1 MSVTELSVS
10 TQNYLKTVWSLSE
23 WSDAPVTATV
33 IAERTGY
40 TLSSVSDAVRRLTD
54 QGFLDHARY
63 GSIALTDVGR
73 AHAVAMVRR
82 HRLIESFLVSVLG
95 YSWDQVHDEAENLE
109 HAVSDFMVERID
121 EFLEHPT
128 RDPHGDPIPSADG
141 VITIPDAVQLSRIAP
156 GSTVVVERISDDDPE
171 LLKFF
176 EERGIVFEAT
186 LSVNAGAP
194 YSDALEVVV
203 VGDAGGAIGE
213 ANGGRGARRM
223 TVQCANPLCRL
234 ALAGARPTHSTYR
247 AAPSRNDVRR
257 TARVRC
263 AGGVFRATGR
273 RASAA
278 ASSHRG
284 ACRSRPAWG

>member
-63 GSIALTDVGR
+63 GSIALTAVGS

-95 YSWDQVHDEAENLE
+95 YTWDQVHDEAENLE

-141 VITIPDAVQLSRIAP
+141 VITIPDAVQLSRVAP

-176 EERGIVFEAT
+176 EERGIGFEAT

-203 VGDAGGAIGE
+203 LGGVGGETGGASGE
-213 ANGGRGARRM
+213 APGGAVRQSAVPISLGRSA
-223 TVQCANPLCRL
+223 TDALYVSGGTL
-234 ALAGARPTHSTYR
+234 AE
-247 AAPSRNDVRR
+247 
-257 TARVRC
+257 
-263 AGGVFRATGR
+263 
-273 RASAA
+273 
-278 ASSHRG
+278 
-284 ACRSRPAWG
+284 

>member
-10 TQNYLKTVWSLSE
+10 TQNYLKAVWSLSE

-33 IAERTGY
+33 IAEKTGF

-63 GSIALTDVGR
+63 GSIALTDTGR

-95 YSWDQVHDEAENLE
+95 YGWDQVHNEAENLE

-141 VITIPDAVQLSRIAP
+141 VVTLPDAVQLSHVTP
-156 GSTVVVERISDDDPE
+156 GSTVLVERISDDDPN

-176 EERGIVFEAT
+176 EERGIVFAAT
-186 LSVNAGAP
+186 LAISAGAP
-194 YSDALEVVV
+194 YSDALDVQ
-203 VGDAGGAIGE
+203 VGDSEVAISLG
-213 ANGGRGARRM
+213 
-223 TVQCANPLCRL
+223 
-234 ALAGARPTHSTYR
+234 R
-247 AAPSRNDVRR
+247 AATDALYVSGGSPTSGTRSNSPS
-257 TARVRC
+257 
-263 AGGVFRATGR
+263 GAT
-273 RASAA
+273 SD
-278 ASSHRG
+278 
-284 ACRSRPAWG
+284 